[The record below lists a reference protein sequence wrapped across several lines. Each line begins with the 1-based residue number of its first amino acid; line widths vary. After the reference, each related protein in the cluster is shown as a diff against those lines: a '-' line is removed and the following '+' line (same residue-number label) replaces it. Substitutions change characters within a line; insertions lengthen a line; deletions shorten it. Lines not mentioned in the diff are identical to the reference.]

1 MVVEG
6 QEVCASRPRL
16 WSLRSCQR
24 RRMCCCG
31 HGSDVAQARLY
42 LPANTAQGVNKAGAH
57 GLACAALALMI
68 GLGALLRPGDKVQAG
83 GSANAG
89 VCLLPGPRASA
100 KRAAQGS
107 DNLCNKTVCWVDR
120 CRPLKLLHN
129 LGQSA

>member
-68 GLGALLRPGDKVQAG
+68 GLGALLRPGDKVQAVG
-83 GSANAG
+83 PQTRVSA
-89 VCLLPGPRASA
+89 CCPGPEPRPNGLLKGLITCATRLSA
-100 KRAAQGS
+100 GS
-107 DNLCNKTVCWVDR
+107 TDAGL
-120 CRPLKLLHN
+120 
-129 LGQSA
+129 